1 MWIEFNTRNNK
12 FIFFD
17 ASPMIANFI
26 KSDGPLLWSNTA
38 FFTVVLNS
46 KYISPL
52 WPMSNVGSS
61 MDASDMRNVTALS
74 KSSTE
79 QKIK

>member
-1 MWIEFNTRNNK
+1 
-12 FIFFD
+12 
-17 ASPMIANFI
+17 
-26 KSDGPLLWSNTA
+26 
-38 FFTVVLNS
+38 
-46 KYISPL
+46 
-52 WPMSNVGSS
+52 MSNVGSS